1 MVNLNILIWT
11 TIGIV
16 VFGITAFLVVKFN
29 KTKTVISYLVNL
41 LNEYGKNVIN
51 KVKLAILINTLRSY
65 TLSKVNNPIIK
76 FLIEWFWPEL
86 DLVDAAFK
94 IGTTNNKN
102 EIINSIPDIIVS
114 KTVDSILNNTKY
126 TDNTFSTSTN
136 LKITEKDR
144 GYLEAY
150 LEGQINKLEEARVG
164 IKGGIKF

>member
-1 MVNLNILIWT
+1 MNLNIWIWV

-16 VFGITAFLVVKFN
+16 VLGITVFLVVKFN
-29 KTKTVISYLVNL
+29 KIKTVIVYLVNL

-51 KVKLAILINTLRSY
+51 KVKLTILINTLRSY

-94 IGTTNNKN
+94 IGATNNKDSV
-102 EIINSIPDIIVS
+102 INSIPDIIVS
-114 KTVDSILNNTKY
+114 KTVDNILNNTKY

-164 IKGGIKF
+164 IKAGVKW

>member
-1 MVNLNILIWT
+1 MNLNILIWT

-102 EIINSIPDIIVS
+102 EIINSIPDIIV
-114 KTVDSILNNTKY
+114 
-126 TDNTFSTSTN
+126 
-136 LKITEKDR
+136 
-144 GYLEAY
+144 
-150 LEGQINKLEEARVG
+150 
-164 IKGGIKF
+164 

>member
-1 MVNLNILIWT
+1 MNLNILIWT

-29 KTKTVISYLVNL
+29 KTKTVIAYLVNL

-65 TLSKVNNPIIK
+65 TLSKINNPVIK
-76 FLIEWFWPEL
+76 FLLEWFWPEIN
-86 DLVDAAFK
+86 LVDTAFK
-94 IGTTNNKN
+94 IGLTDNKN
-102 EIINSIPDIIVS
+102 EVINSIPDIIVS
-114 KTVDSILNNTKY
+114 KTVDNILNNTKY
-126 TDNTFSTSTN
+126 TNNDFITTTN

-150 LEGQINKLEEARVG
+150 LEGQINKLEEARIG

>member
-29 KTKTVISYLVNL
+29 KTKTVIAYLVNL

-65 TLSKVNNPIIK
+65 TLSKINNLAIK
-76 FLIEWFWPEL
+76 FLVEWFWPEIN
-86 DLVDAAFK
+86 LVDTAFK
-94 IGTTNNKN
+94 IGITNNKN
-102 EIINSIPDIIVS
+102 EVINSIPDVIVS

-126 TDNTFSTSTN
+126 TDNTFSASTN

-164 IKGGIKF
+164 IKAGVKW

>member
-1 MVNLNILIWT
+1 MWIWV
-11 TIGIV
+11 TIGMA
-16 VFGITAFLVVKFN
+16 VFGVAVFLVVKFN

>member
-1 MVNLNILIWT
+1 MNIWIWV

-16 VFGITAFLVVKFN
+16 VLGITVFLVVKFN
-29 KTKTVISYLVNL
+29 KTKTVIAYLVNL

-65 TLSKVNNPIIK
+65 TLSKINNLAIK
-76 FLIEWFWPEL
+76 FLVEWFWPEL

-94 IGTTNNKN
+94 IGATNNKN
-102 EIINSIPDIIVS
+102 EVINSIPDIIVS
-114 KTVDSILNNTKY
+114 KTVDNILNNTKY

>member
-1 MVNLNILIWT
+1 MNIWIWV

-16 VFGITAFLVVKFN
+16 VLGITVFLVVKFN
-29 KTKTVISYLVNL
+29 KTKTVIAYLVNL

-65 TLSKVNNPIIK
+65 TLSKINNPAIK
-76 FLIEWFWPEL
+76 FLVEWFWPEL
-86 DLVDAAFK
+86 DLVDVAFK
-94 IGTTNNKN
+94 IVATNNKN
-102 EIINSIPDIIVS
+102 EVINSIPDVIVS
-114 KTVDSILNNTKY
+114 KTVDNILNNTKY

>member
-1 MVNLNILIWT
+1 MNIWV

-16 VFGITAFLVVKFN
+16 VLGMTVFLVVKFN
-29 KTKTVISYLVNL
+29 KTKTVIAYLVNL

-51 KVKLAILINTLRSY
+51 KVKLVILINTLRSY
-65 TLSKVNNPIIK
+65 TLSKINNLAIK
-76 FLIEWFWPEL
+76 FLVEWLWPEIN
-86 DLVDAAFK
+86 LVDTAFK
-94 IGTTNNKN
+94 IGITNNKN
-102 EIINSIPDIIVS
+102 EVINSIPDVIVS

>member
-1 MVNLNILIWT
+1 MNILIWA
-11 TIGIV
+11 TIGIA

-65 TLSKVNNPIIK
+65 TLSKINNTVIK

-94 IGTTNNKN
+94 IGATNNKN

-114 KTVDSILNNTKY
+114 KTVDNILNNTKY

>member
-1 MVNLNILIWT
+1 MNIGIWV

-16 VFGITAFLVVKFN
+16 VLGITVFLVVKFN
-29 KTKTVISYLVNL
+29 KIKTVIVYLVNL

-65 TLSKVNNPIIK
+65 TLSKINNLAIK
-76 FLIEWFWPEL
+76 FLVEWFWPEIN
-86 DLVDAAFK
+86 LVDTAFK
-94 IGTTNNKN
+94 IGITNNKN
-102 EIINSIPDIIVS
+102 EVINSIPDVIVS

-150 LEGQINKLEEARVG
+150 LEGQINKLEESRVG
-164 IKGGIKF
+164 IKAGIKW